1 MRHKRINRNDKVS
14 SGATTL
20 SSSVLHSEFLK
31 GGHVK
36 AIRYNPSECDTFTIY
51 SRKDNFLKVR
61 INDQD
66 IEIF

>member
-1 MRHKRINRNDKVS
+1 MRHKRINRNDRVS
-14 SGATTL
+14 SGVTTL

-31 GGHVK
+31 GGPVK